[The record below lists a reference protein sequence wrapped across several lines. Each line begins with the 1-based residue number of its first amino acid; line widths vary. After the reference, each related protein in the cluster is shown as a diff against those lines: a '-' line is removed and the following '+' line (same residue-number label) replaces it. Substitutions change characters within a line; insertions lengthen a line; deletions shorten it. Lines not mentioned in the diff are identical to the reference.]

1 MKELRILFVE
11 DSDID
16 VELASWELEKSGYA
30 LIRKEQVQSREEL
43 KQAIMSEPW
52 DIVLSDYSMPAF
64 NGLEAL
70 KLVREMRPELPYI
83 MISGT
88 IGEEMAVSAMKA
100 GANDY
105 LMKGHLQRL
114 GPAVDREMR
123 DLADRKH
130 AEESLRKSKE
140 QLLLAQRMET
150 VGRLAGGVAHDFN
163 NILSV
168 ISGYANLLQM
178 KVSKTGTSHRELV
191 EIEKAVLKA
200 TSLIRQLLTFSR
212 KQVVQ
217 PQILDLGSV
226 LRDSLSMLRMVV
238 GEDIVLET
246 RYESG
251 LGKIKA
257 DRSQMEQ
264 IIMNLAVNAKD
275 AMPRGGTLLLE
286 IEARDLDS
294 AALLQG
300 EKAESGKFICMTV
313 RDTGHG
319 IPKDVLPRIFEPF
332 YSTKGEGRGT
342 GLGLSTVYGIVQQ
355 HSGFVRVESELE
367 RGTTFR
373 LFYPCVADSE
383 DVDGSETTMVP
394 RHLPSYGET
403 VLLVE
408 DDVDLRKLAKD
419 ILVLEGYHVLEPA
432 TPQDALGFANSKD
445 LKIDMLL
452 TDLVMPRMNGKDLAD
467 AILIIRPELRVLYMS
482 GYAPE
487 YLMPDFSPISE
498 PNFLEKPFSPAK
510 LLAKVRS
517 TLDASKA
524 ERQL

>member
-1 MKELRILFVE
+1 
-11 DSDID
+11 
-16 VELASWELEKSGYA
+16 G
-30 LIRKEQVQSREEL
+30 
-43 KQAIMSEPW
+43 
-52 DIVLSDYSMPAF
+52 
-64 NGLEAL
+64 
-70 KLVREMRPELPYI
+70 EMRPELPYI

-300 EKAESGKFICMTV
+300 EKAE
-313 RDTGHG
+313 
-319 IPKDVLPRIFEPF
+319 
-332 YSTKGEGRGT
+332 
-342 GLGLSTVYGIVQQ
+342 
-355 HSGFVRVESELE
+355 
-367 RGTTFR
+367 
-373 LFYPCVADSE
+373 
-383 DVDGSETTMVP
+383 
-394 RHLPSYGET
+394 
-403 VLLVE
+403 
-408 DDVDLRKLAKD
+408 
-419 ILVLEGYHVLEPA
+419 
-432 TPQDALGFANSKD
+432 
-445 LKIDMLL
+445 
-452 TDLVMPRMNGKDLAD
+452 
-467 AILIIRPELRVLYMS
+467 
-482 GYAPE
+482 
-487 YLMPDFSPISE
+487 
-498 PNFLEKPFSPAK
+498 
-510 LLAKVRS
+510 
-517 TLDASKA
+517 
-524 ERQL
+524 